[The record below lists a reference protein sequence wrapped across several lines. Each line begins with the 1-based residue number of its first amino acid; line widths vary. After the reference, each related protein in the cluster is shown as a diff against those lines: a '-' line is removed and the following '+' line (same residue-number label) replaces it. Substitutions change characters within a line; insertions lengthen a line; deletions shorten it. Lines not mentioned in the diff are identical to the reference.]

1 MITIIYE
8 ECGDLIQEEIA
19 SEEALRVWLDKHNNK
34 CVIVRGNFTLE
45 DVS

>member
-8 ECGDLIQEEIA
+8 NCGDLIQEGIA
-19 SEEALRVWLDKHNNK
+19 SEEELQVWLDKNNNK
-34 CVIVRGNFTLE
+34 CVIVRGTFTLE